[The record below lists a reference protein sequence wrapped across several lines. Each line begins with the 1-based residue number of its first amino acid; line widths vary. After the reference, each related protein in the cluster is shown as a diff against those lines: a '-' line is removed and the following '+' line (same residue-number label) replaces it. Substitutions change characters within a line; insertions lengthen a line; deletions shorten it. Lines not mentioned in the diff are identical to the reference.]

1 MIVDVNGDGFNE
13 LIITLTDRVVRTYQW
28 HHTGD
33 VISMHPHGHLM
44 PKNKWEFA
52 SQVYGGQVPSKC
64 RHDVTRIW
72 HDVMRHLKSLSTH
85 PPNHDSFLHSI
96 VIAPFSLLNF
106 CRMFLL

>member
-52 SQVYGGQVPSKC
+52 SQVNGGQVPSKC

-72 HDVMRHLKSLSTH
+72 HDVMRMLHAAPQEPHEIEWPFNPSTQ
-85 PPNHDSFLHSI
+85 P
-96 VIAPFSLLNF
+96 
-106 CRMFLL
+106 R